1 MSCIKT
7 SLVVIM
13 TSLFAITGCATYK
26 RAPVQVGTLDTY
38 KSKMATKGI
47 TVAAD
52 PIDNEIEA
60 KENFYVDVTEANF
73 FPVLIIVQNDTSDRI
88 IFLKESVELTDPKG
102 NYYRPVSSAVMAD
115 ACEHNKM
122 AYALLGFGIFSY
134 MSAEEANRKMA
145 SDWRDKELPD
155 NSITNPGRKRHGFL
169 YFELPEGET
178 PSGYR
183 LSFMVERLETKE
195 KLPFEIVLP
204 TTTFGSGLAEGSVQK
219 IAVKFNPEEPW
230 TGKWKVEG
238 HRGGLGIWDLKQS
251 GNTVLSTEDSLY
263 DIEGRAVGYQFKGKL
278 KAHGQSNYI
287 YSIKVNISK
296 DGQSFKGTSSG
307 QMGGDRGYIKGSR
320 HK

>member
-1 MSCIKT
+1 MSCIKA

-13 TSLFAITGCATYK
+13 TLLFAITGCATYK
-26 RAPVQVGTLDTY
+26 RTPVQVGTVDTY
-38 KSKMATKGI
+38 KSKMSTKGI

-60 KENFYVDVTEANF
+60 KENFYVDVTKVNF

-88 IFLKESVELTDPKG
+88 IFLKESVELIDPKG

-115 ACEHNKM
+115 ACEHNKI

-155 NSITNPGRKRHGFL
+155 SSITNPGRKRHGFL

-183 LSFMVERLETKE
+183 LSLVVERLETTE

-204 TTTFGSGLAEGSVQK
+204 TTTFGSGLTEGSVKK
-219 IAVKFNPEEPW
+219 IAVNVNPEEPW
-230 TGKWKVEG
+230 TGKWSVEG
-238 HRGGLGIWDLKQS
+238 SRIIGGTWAMKQS
-251 GNTVLSTEDSLY
+251 GRIVKSTGESY
-263 DIEGRAVGYQFKGKL
+263 YEIEGKVVGNQLEAKIVGDY
-278 KAHGQSNYI
+278 NI
-287 YSIKVNISK
+287 TNKVVLNISS
-296 DGQSFKGTSSG
+296 DGQSFTGTNTSG
-307 QMGGDRGYIKGSR
+307 FNKQTGRIKGVR
-320 HK
+320 K

>member
-13 TSLFAITGCATYK
+13 TLLFSITGCATYK
-26 RAPVQVGTLDTY
+26 RTPVQVGTLDTY
-38 KSKMATKGI
+38 KSKMSTKGI

-60 KENFYVDVTEANF
+60 RENFYVDVTKANF

-145 SDWRDKELPD
+145 SDWRDKELPE
-155 NSITNPGRKRHGFL
+155 SSFTNPGRKRYGFL

-178 PSGYR
+178 LSGYR
-183 LSFMVERLETKE
+183 LSFVVERLETKE

-204 TTTFGSGLAEGSVQK
+204 TTTFGSGLLEGGVQK
-219 IAVKFNPEEPW
+219 LAVNFNPQEPW
-230 TGKWKVEG
+230 TGEWSVDG
-238 HRGGLGIWDLKQS
+238 SRHIVGIWAMKQS
-251 GNTVLSTEDSLY
+251 GRIVKSTRDSY
-263 DIEGRAVGYQFKGKL
+263 FEIEGEVVGNQL
-278 KAHGQSNYI
+278 KV
-287 YSIKVNISK
+287 KVVREYGIADKVVLNISS
-296 DGQSFKGTSSG
+296 DGQSFKGILTSG
-307 QMGGDRGYIKGSR
+307 FNNQTIRIKGIR
-320 HK
+320 K

>member
-1 MSCIKT
+1 
-7 SLVVIM
+7 M
-13 TSLFAITGCATYK
+13 TLLFSITGCATYK
-26 RAPVQVGTLDTY
+26 RTPVQVGTIDTY
-38 KSKMATKGI
+38 KSKMSTKGI

-145 SDWRDKELPD
+145 SDWQDKEFPD
-155 NSITNPGRKRHGFL
+155 TSITNPGRKRHGFL

-178 PSGYR
+178 TSGYR

-204 TTTFGSGLAEGSVQK
+204 KTTFGSGLAEGNVQK
-219 IAVKFNPEEPW
+219 IAVNVNPEEPW

-238 HRGGLGIWDLKQS
+238 SLAVGGIWVMKQS
-251 GNTVLSTEDSLY
+251 GRTVKSTKDSY
-263 DIEGRAVGYQFKGKL
+263 YKIEGEVVGNQLEGKVLGEANIHWNFVINISSDGQAFIGETTGGLVRLSGPIKGK
-278 KAHGQSNYI
+278 
-287 YSIKVNISK
+287 
-296 DGQSFKGTSSG
+296 
-307 QMGGDRGYIKGSR
+307 RE
-320 HK
+320 

>member
-13 TSLFAITGCATYK
+13 TLLFSITGCATYK
-26 RAPVQVGTLDTY
+26 RTPVQVGTLDTY
-38 KSKMATKGI
+38 KSKMSTKGI

-60 KENFYVDVTEANF
+60 KENFYVDVTKANF

-102 NYYRPVSSAVMAD
+102 NYYRPISSAVMAD

-145 SDWRDKELPD
+145 SDWRDKEFPD
-155 NSITNPGRKRHGFL
+155 TSITNPGRKRHGFL

-178 PSGYR
+178 TSGYR
-183 LSFMVERLETKE
+183 LSFVVESLESKE
-195 KLPFEIVLP
+195 KFPFEIVLQ
-204 TTTFGSGLAEGSVQK
+204 TATLGSGLAEGSVQT
-219 IAVKFNPEEPW
+219 IAVNFNPEEPW
-230 TGKWKVEG
+230 TGKWNVEG
-238 HRGGLGIWDLKQS
+238 SRHIVGTWAMKQS
-251 GNTVLSTEDSLY
+251 GRIVKSTRDSY
-263 DIEGRAVGYQFKGKL
+263 FKIEGEVAGSQL
-278 KAHGQSNYI
+278 KA
-287 YSIKVNISK
+287 KVVRDYNITDNVVLNISS
-296 DGQSFKGTSSG
+296 DGQSFKGILTSG
-307 QMGGDRGYIKGSR
+307 FNNITVRIKGTR
-320 HK
+320 K